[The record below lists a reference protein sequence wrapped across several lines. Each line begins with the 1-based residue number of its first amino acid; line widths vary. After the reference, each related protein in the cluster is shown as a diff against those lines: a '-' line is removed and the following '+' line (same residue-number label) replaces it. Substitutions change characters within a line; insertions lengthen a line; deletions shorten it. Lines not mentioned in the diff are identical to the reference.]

1 MKKTKSTFE
10 RVMSDPKQKKA
21 FEKEYANF
29 LLSELLLDAMAQQ
42 DISVRALSKASG
54 ISTSVIQNL
63 RAMQPVNIT
72 LKTLN
77 ALLSSLG
84 YELVARK
91 GRHCVNLSAPLKSY
105 PENFARY
112 SLASRLTTMSP
123 SRRRSLSS
131 TAEPS
136 GSKTTTF
143 LKRSR

>member
-1 MKKTKSTFE
+1 MFFTLDTVSKRRYICAISFTMKKTKSTFE
-10 RVMSDPKQKKA
+10 RIMEDPKQKES

-29 LLSELLLDAMAQQ
+29 LLSELLLDAMSEQ

-91 GRHCVNLSAPLKSY
+91 GRRCVSLTKQSA
-105 PENFARY
+105 
-112 SLASRLTTMSP
+112 
-123 SRRRSLSS
+123 
-131 TAEPS
+131 
-136 GSKTTTF
+136 
-143 LKRSR
+143 

>member
-10 RVMSDPKQKKA
+10 RVMADPKQKKA

-29 LLSELLLDAMAQQ
+29 LLSELLLDAMTRQE
-42 DISVRALSKASG
+42 ISVRALSRASG

-77 ALLSSLG
+77 ALLSTLG

-91 GRHCVNLSAPLKSY
+91 GRHCVNLSTPTSA
-105 PENFARY
+105 
-112 SLASRLTTMSP
+112 
-123 SRRRSLSS
+123 SS
-131 TAEPS
+131 TRA
-136 GSKTTTF
+136 GA
-143 LKRSR
+143 

>member
-1 MKKTKSTFE
+1 MFIMKKTKSTFE
-10 RVMSDPKQKKA
+10 RVMTSPKQKKA

-29 LLSELLLDAMAQQ
+29 LLSELLLDAMSKQ

-84 YELVARK
+84 YELIARR
-91 GRHCVNLSAPLKSY
+91 GRHCVS
-105 PENFARY
+105 
-112 SLASRLTTMSP
+112 LTTQSV
-123 SRRRSLSS
+123 
-131 TAEPS
+131 
-136 GSKTTTF
+136 
-143 LKRSR
+143 

>member
-1 MKKTKSTFE
+1 MKKARSTFE

-42 DISVRALSKASG
+42 NISVRALSKASG

-77 ALLSSLG
+77 ALLSTLG

-91 GRHCVNLSAPLKSY
+91 GRHCVNLSTP
-105 PENFARY
+105 
-112 SLASRLTTMSP
+112 
-123 SRRRSLSS
+123 
-131 TAEPS
+131 
-136 GSKTTTF
+136 
-143 LKRSR
+143 

>member
-29 LLSELLLDAMAQQ
+29 LLSEFLLEVMSQQ

-63 RAMQPVNIT
+63 RAMQPVNVT

-77 ALLSSLG
+77 ALLSTLG
-84 YELVARK
+84 YELIARK
-91 GRHCVNLSAPLKSY
+91 GRHCV
-105 PENFARY
+105 
-112 SLASRLTTMSP
+112 SL
-123 SRRRSLSS
+123 
-131 TAEPS
+131 TAQS
-136 GSKTTTF
+136 V
-143 LKRSR
+143 

>member
-10 RVMSDPKQKKA
+10 RVMDDPKQKEA

-29 LLSELLLDAMAQQ
+29 LLSELLLDAMSEQE
-42 DISVRALSKASG
+42 ISVRALSRASG

-91 GRHCVNLSAPLKSY
+91 GRHCVSLTKQSA
-105 PENFARY
+105 
-112 SLASRLTTMSP
+112 
-123 SRRRSLSS
+123 
-131 TAEPS
+131 
-136 GSKTTTF
+136 
-143 LKRSR
+143 

>member
-10 RVMSDPKQKKA
+10 RIMEDTKQKES

-29 LLSELLLDAMAQQ
+29 LLSELLLDAMSEQ

-91 GRHCVNLSAPLKSY
+91 GRRCVSPPQLVTRAGSAVVCSATAKSKY
-105 PENFARY
+105 AW
-112 SLASRLTTMSP
+112 SR
-123 SRRRSLSS
+123 
-131 TAEPS
+131 
-136 GSKTTTF
+136 
-143 LKRSR
+143 

>member
-1 MKKTKSTFE
+1 MFFTLDTVSKRRNICAISFIMKKTKSTFE
-10 RVMSDPKQKKA
+10 RIMEDPKQKES

-29 LLSELLLDAMAQQ
+29 LLSELLLDVMSEQ

-91 GRHCVNLSAPLKSY
+91 GRRCVSLTKQSA
-105 PENFARY
+105 
-112 SLASRLTTMSP
+112 
-123 SRRRSLSS
+123 
-131 TAEPS
+131 
-136 GSKTTTF
+136 
-143 LKRSR
+143 

>member
-1 MKKTKSTFE
+1 MFFTLDTVSKRRYICAISFIMKKTKSTFE
-10 RVMSDPKQKKA
+10 RIMEDPKQKES

-29 LLSELLLDAMAQQ
+29 LLSELLLDAMSEQ

-91 GRHCVNLSAPLKSY
+91 GRHCVNLTKQSA
-105 PENFARY
+105 
-112 SLASRLTTMSP
+112 
-123 SRRRSLSS
+123 
-131 TAEPS
+131 
-136 GSKTTTF
+136 
-143 LKRSR
+143 

>member
-1 MKKTKSTFE
+1 MDGRFFAENGVLSYGIFFAMHNSFLFTLDSVSKRRYIWIISFIMKKAKSTFE

-21 FEKEYANF
+21 FEKEYVNF

-63 RAMQPVNIT
+63 RAMQPVNVT

-77 ALLSSLG
+77 ALLSTLG

-91 GRHCVNLSAPLKSY
+91 GRHCVNLSTP
-105 PENFARY
+105 
-112 SLASRLTTMSP
+112 
-123 SRRRSLSS
+123 
-131 TAEPS
+131 
-136 GSKTTTF
+136 
-143 LKRSR
+143 

>member
-1 MKKTKSTFE
+1 MKKAKSTFE

-21 FEKEYANF
+21 FEREYANF

-77 ALLSSLG
+77 ALLSTLG

-91 GRHCVNLSAPLKSY
+91 GRHCVNLSTP
-105 PENFARY
+105 
-112 SLASRLTTMSP
+112 
-123 SRRRSLSS
+123 
-131 TAEPS
+131 
-136 GSKTTTF
+136 
-143 LKRSR
+143 

>member
-1 MKKTKSTFE
+1 MFFTLDTVSKRRYICAISFIMKKTKSTFE
-10 RVMSDPKQKKA
+10 RIMEDPKQKES

-29 LLSELLLDAMAQQ
+29 LLSELLLDAMSEQ

-54 ISTSVIQNL
+54 VSTSVIQNL

-91 GRHCVNLSAPLKSY
+91 GRRCVSLTKQSA
-105 PENFARY
+105 
-112 SLASRLTTMSP
+112 
-123 SRRRSLSS
+123 
-131 TAEPS
+131 
-136 GSKTTTF
+136 
-143 LKRSR
+143 

>member
-1 MKKTKSTFE
+1 MFLTLDTVSKRRYICAISFIMKKTKSTFE
-10 RVMSDPKQKKA
+10 RIMEDPKQKES

-29 LLSELLLDAMAQQ
+29 LLSELLLDAMSEQ

-91 GRHCVNLSAPLKSY
+91 GRRCVSLTKQSA
-105 PENFARY
+105 
-112 SLASRLTTMSP
+112 
-123 SRRRSLSS
+123 
-131 TAEPS
+131 
-136 GSKTTTF
+136 
-143 LKRSR
+143 

>member
-1 MKKTKSTFE
+1 MFFTLDTVSKRRYICAISFIMKKTKSTFE
-10 RVMSDPKQKKA
+10 RIMEDPKQKES

-29 LLSELLLDAMAQQ
+29 LLSELLLDAMSEQ

-91 GRHCVNLSAPLKSY
+91 GRRCVSLTKQSA
-105 PENFARY
+105 
-112 SLASRLTTMSP
+112 
-123 SRRRSLSS
+123 
-131 TAEPS
+131 
-136 GSKTTTF
+136 
-143 LKRSR
+143 

>member
-1 MKKTKSTFE
+1 MLFARGLRNFLKTRNSEPYFLCRVIASVYKRECIMKKARSTFE
-10 RVMSDPKQKKA
+10 RAMSDPKQRKA

-77 ALLSSLG
+77 ALLSTLG

-91 GRHCVNLSAPLKSY
+91 GRHCVNLSTP
-105 PENFARY
+105 
-112 SLASRLTTMSP
+112 
-123 SRRRSLSS
+123 
-131 TAEPS
+131 
-136 GSKTTTF
+136 
-143 LKRSR
+143 

>member
-1 MKKTKSTFE
+1 MKKAKSTFE
-10 RVMSDPKQKKA
+10 RVMEDPKQKKA

-29 LLSELLLDAMAQQ
+29 LLSELLLDAMSEQ

-91 GRHCVNLSAPLKSY
+91 GSHCVSLTKQSA
-105 PENFARY
+105 
-112 SLASRLTTMSP
+112 
-123 SRRRSLSS
+123 
-131 TAEPS
+131 
-136 GSKTTTF
+136 
-143 LKRSR
+143 

>member
-1 MKKTKSTFE
+1 MILIWTFLFFTLDTVSKRRYICAISFIMKKTKSTFE
-10 RVMSDPKQKKA
+10 RIMEDPKQKES

-29 LLSELLLDAMAQQ
+29 LLSELLLDAMSEQ

-54 ISTSVIQNL
+54 VSTSVIQNL

-91 GRHCVNLSAPLKSY
+91 GRRCVSLTKQSA
-105 PENFARY
+105 
-112 SLASRLTTMSP
+112 
-123 SRRRSLSS
+123 
-131 TAEPS
+131 
-136 GSKTTTF
+136 
-143 LKRSR
+143 

>member
-1 MKKTKSTFE
+1 MSSSASRLECRVPDTIPKTKHTNIHSMHRLWKSPRLHGDGNTLPVTPS
-10 RVMSDPKQKKA
+10 RGLSGIRNPKQKEA

-29 LLSELLLDAMAQQ
+29 LLSELLLDAMSEQNV
-42 DISVRALSKASG
+42 SVRALSRASG

-91 GRHCVNLSAPLKSY
+91 GRRCVSLTKQSA
-105 PENFARY
+105 
-112 SLASRLTTMSP
+112 
-123 SRRRSLSS
+123 
-131 TAEPS
+131 
-136 GSKTTTF
+136 
-143 LKRSR
+143 